1 MISTFHGSDYLSCKT
16 SSADDFLDEFLE
28 LLRCHAANR
37 IVHDLTVLEEK
48 EIRNGHDSVSHDRV
62 AVLIYIE
69 LAEFHL
75 AVKELSHLV
84 NYRAHHLARTA
95 PVSVAVQKDRELR
108 FKDFIFK
115 CIRCNFYYHI
125 IPPSLTPSGNI
136 HPVLP
141 GDFHGFDGQHL

>member
-1 MISTFHGSDYLSCKT
+1 MISTFHGSDYLSRKT

-28 LLRCHAANR
+28 LLRCHAAYR

-48 EIRNGHDSVSHDRV
+48 EIRNGHDPVSHDRV

-75 AVKELSHLV
+75 AVKDLSHLV
-84 NYRAHHLARTA
+84 HDRAHHLARAA
-95 PVSVAVQKDRELR
+95 PVCVAVQKDRELR
-108 FKDFIFK
+108 FKDFAFK

-125 IPPSLTPSGNI
+125 IPPLLS
-136 HPVLP
+136 HPEHAHP
-141 GDFHGFDGQHL
+141 HSSERFS